1 MRRSFRWRRPPL
13 GLGVDLG
20 SAGVKAV
27 VLAHDEGGIGL
38 VAAGR
43 EALASG
49 AVEDGAVRDAEAV
62 GAALARLLARLGV
75 RRRPVSLALGGSSV
89 LIKRFPAA
97 GIGGPSGTVGADEFR
112 DAVAREAA
120 RHVPFH
126 LESLEFD
133 YEGPD
138 APAGETAPGVR
149 GEPAA
154 IVFGAAPRETVR
166 NHCRAADL
174 AGREVRRV
182 ELEPYALYAAVRL
195 EARLEAPGSKSG
207 VLGLVEI
214 GATRT
219 GVHVFRRCPESADAP
234 GGAGD
239 LLASVAAPGA
249 GTRAF
254 GVEPAADAPAG
265 PAPAGNA
272 APGEPLGYGLRDVAP
287 DGSERSG
294 GRIAAAVGKALQEA
308 ATSEPVRLR
317 ISGGGAGLA
326 PVHDRLA
333 ELELGDPVVL
343 DPLAGLGFGRPAPAF
358 AVAAGLAYQQ
368 LLEPGGS

>member
-1 MRRSFRWRRPPL
+1 M
-13 GLGVDLG
+13 DLG

-27 VLAHDEGGIGL
+27 VLARDEGRIAL

-43 EALASG
+43 ETLASG
-49 AVEDGAVRDAEAV
+49 VVQDGAVRDAEAV
-62 GAALARLLARLGV
+62 GTALARLLARLGV
-75 RRRPVSLALGGSSV
+75 RRRPVALAIGGSAV

-97 GIGGPSGTVGADEFR
+97 GIGPPSGTVGTDAFR

-133 YEGPD
+133 YEGPV
-138 APAGETAPGVR
+138 ALAGETPTGTR

-166 NHCRAADL
+166 NHCRAVGL
-174 AGREVRRV
+174 AGREVSRV
-182 ELEPYALYAAVRL
+182 ELEPYALYAAVCL
-195 EARLEAPGSKSG
+195 EAQLAAPGSTSG

-214 GATRT
+214 GATRS
-219 GVHVFRRCPESADAP
+219 GVHVFRSAPESDGTP

-239 LLASVAAPGA
+239 LLASVVAPDA
-249 GTRAF
+249 GTRVF
-254 GVEPAADAPAG
+254 GVEAAADAPGGSG
-265 PAPAGNA
+265 PAGDA
-272 APGEPLGYGLRDVAP
+272 APGGPRDYGLRDAGP
-287 DGSERSG
+287 DGAEMFG
-294 GRIAAAVGKALQEA
+294 NRIADMVTRALQEA
-308 ATSEPVRLR
+308 ATSAPVRLR
-317 ISGGGAGLA
+317 ISGGGAGVA
-326 PVHDRLA
+326 PVHDRVR

-343 DPLAGLGFGRPAPAF
+343 DPLTGLGFGKPAPAF

-368 LLEPGGS
+368 LLDAGVS